1 MGKIV
6 SADELAKIVADLK
19 KQGKRIVTTN
29 GVFDILHVG
38 HAQMLQQSKSFGDV
52 LIVGVNSDA
61 STKQNKGDKR
71 PVNNEKDRAGLL
83 CALTCVDYAFIFSE
97 KGADHFIDLVKPHTH
112 TKAGQYTMEQVMAKE
127 GSVVVKHGGKVELV
141 NFLPGYSSSTAIE
154 RVLEAYRS

>member
-1 MGKIV
+1 MGKLV
-6 SADELAKIVADLK
+6 SAEELSRLAADLK

-38 HAQMLQQSKSFGDV
+38 HAQMLSETKARGDV
-52 LIVGVNSDA
+52 LIVGINSDA
-61 STKQNKGDKR
+61 SAKQNKGDKR

-83 CALTCVDYAFIFSE
+83 CALSCVDYVYIFPE
-97 KGADHFIDLVKPHTH
+97 KGADRFIELVKPNIH

-141 NFLPGYSSSTAIE
+141 QFLPGYSSTTAIE
-154 RVLEAYRS
+154 RVLEAYRP